1 MMYTGKLAEIVG
13 DYLVLED
20 AAWIA
25 DSGRYYNAL
34 KDGTLEEVEPYPDGV
49 IVSCAAIID
58 AALWNHKLPREQK

>member
-1 MMYTGKLAEIVG
+1 MYTGKISSIVG
-13 DYLVLED
+13 DYLMLDD

-49 IVSCAAIID
+49 IVSCGAIVD
-58 AALWNHKLPREQK
+58 AAPWNHKLPRKQK